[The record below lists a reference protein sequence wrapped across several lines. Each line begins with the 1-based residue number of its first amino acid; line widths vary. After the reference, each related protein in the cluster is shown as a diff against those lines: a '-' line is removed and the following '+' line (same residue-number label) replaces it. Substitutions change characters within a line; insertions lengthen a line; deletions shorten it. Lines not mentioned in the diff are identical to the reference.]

1 MGVPV
6 ADLSTKAWA
15 AQQLPAGGERV
26 AGFVRLQLV
35 RNAGISFGLSAQR
48 PLLVLLLSLVA
59 SAGCVGW
66 LLLAASSAE
75 RLALAATVGGALG
88 NLADRIAHG
97 AVTDWLQVA
106 GYPATFNL
114 ADVVLRCGLVAA
126 VVLRLRIRRA

>member
-66 LLLAASSAE
+66 LLLAP
-75 RLALAATVGGALG
+75 RLPSGWHWRRRSGARWATW
-88 NLADRIAHG
+88 RIGSLTA
-97 AVTDWLQVA
+97 
-106 GYPATFNL
+106 P
-114 ADVVLRCGLVAA
+114 
-126 VVLRLRIRRA
+126 